1 MKEKE
6 KTTNGDTVSIGNANF
21 NNHLP
26 QNGSI
31 YQNIVFAFYRCKQL
45 NRGAHSRLIQTVV
58 KRKNTSIA
66 FEEIRQGLITFHFEE
81 E

>member
-6 KTTNGDTVSIGNANF
+6 NIQKSEPVSTNNVNF
-21 NNHLP
+21 NDHLP

-31 YQNIVFAFYRCKQL
+31 YQNIVFAFHRCKQL
-45 NRGAHSRLIQTVV
+45 NRGAHSRLVPAIA
-58 KRKNTSIA
+58 KRKNTSTA
-66 FEEIRQGLITFHFEE
+66 FEEIRQGLITFSTEE